1 MGSKKSKGSNKKITV
16 KKPWGY
22 EDHVLIKDG
31 FCVKRLVFWK
41 GRMSSFHKHKSK
53 SEVFFIRRG
62 ETRIKFKKGF
72 KTYTKGQ
79 FLYLP
84 KGTLHQIINI
94 GKSTL
99 EIIEFSYPYVS
110 KDVFRIEDPWA
121 KLRKQKKLA

>member
-1 MGSKKSKGSNKKITV
+1 MGSRKSKRSDKKVII
-16 KKPWGY
+16 KKPWGF

-41 GRMSSFHKHKSK
+41 GRMSSFHKHKK
-53 SEVFFIRRG
+53 KGEVFFIRRG
-62 ETRIKFKKGF
+62 MVRVRFKIGARIYK
-72 KTYTKGQ
+72 KGQ

-84 KGTLHQIINI
+84 KGTLHQIINV

-110 KDVFRIEDPWA
+110 KDVFRFEDPWA